1 MPGDEGLP
9 EVVVVPAYP
18 VVAGKRRDVRFELR
32 RAESGDAVGIAF
44 TTLEK
49 LIEQLGRF
57 QPWIVMK
64 SDRFCQLLAAVPV
77 TTIVLDPHVVGSAPQ
92 WSSEVVDA
100 LMEVNDVGV

>member
-18 VVAGKRRDVRFELR
+18 AVAGERRDVRFELR
-32 RAESGDAVGIAF
+32 RAESGDAAGIAF

-49 LIEQLGRF
+49 LIDQLGRF
-57 QPWIVMK
+57 QPWIVMR

-77 TTIVLDPHVVGSAPQ
+77 SSIVLDPQVAGSAPQ
-92 WSSEVVDA
+92 WSSEAVDA
-100 LMEVNDVGV
+100 LTQVNDVGV

>member
-9 EVVVVPAYP
+9 KIVVVPAYP
-18 VVAGKRRDVRFELR
+18 AVMGERRDVRFELR

-44 TTLEK
+44 TTVEK

-57 QPWIVMK
+57 QPWIVMR

-77 TTIVLDPHVVGSAPQ
+77 TTIVLNPHVTRSAPQ
-92 WSSEVVDA
+92 WSLEAVDA
-100 LMEVNDVGV
+100 LMEVNDVGI

>member
-18 VVAGKRRDVRFELR
+18 AVAGERRDVRFELR

-49 LIEQLGRF
+49 LIERLGRF

-64 SDRFCQLLAAVPV
+64 ADHFCQLLAAASV

-92 WSSEVVDA
+92 WSSEAVDA
-100 LMEVNDVGV
+100 LMEVNDFGV